1 MTFISSL
8 MGGGGG
14 AWGSITGT
22 LSSQTD
28 LATALDAKQTAESQT
43 PAGDITISSYYY
55 LYFGSYY
62 EIADTKYLELS
73 EFSTLEI
80 G

>member
-1 MTFISSL
+1 

-28 LATALDAKQTAESQT
+28 LATELDAKQTSVSQT
-43 PAGDITISSYYY
+43 PSGDITIASYYSR
-55 LYFGSYY
+55 YFSELY
-62 EIADTKYLELS
+62 EIADTKYLEIS

>member
-1 MTFISSL
+1 

-22 LSSQTD
+22 LSTQTD
-28 LATALDAKQTAESQT
+28 LQTALDAKQTSISNT
-43 PAGDITISSYYY
+43 PSDDITIASYYSR
-55 LYFGSYY
+55 YFSGLY
-62 EIADTKYLELS
+62 EIENTKYLEIS

>member
-28 LATALDAKQTAESQT
+28 LQAALDT
-43 PAGDITISSYYY
+43 PEFYMTPTGDITIPALFSS
-55 LYFGSYY
+55 FVSGYY
-62 EIADTKYLELS
+62 EIADTKYLEIS

>member
-28 LATALDAKQTAESQT
+28 LQVALDT
-43 PAGDITISSYYY
+43 PEFYMTPTGDITIPALFSS
-55 LYFGSYY
+55 FVSGYY
-62 EIADTKYLELS
+62 EIANTKYLEIGEGS
-73 EFSTLEI
+73 VLEI

>member
-28 LATALDAKQTAESQT
+28 LQAALDT
-43 PAGDITISSYYY
+43 PEFYMTPTGDITIPALFSS
-55 LYFGSYY
+55 FVSGYY
-62 EIADTKYLELS
+62 EIANTKYLELS